1 MTLCC
6 HSSMLVTTCFKHFW
20 MLLSHFCDEKG
31 GTFLNRKGMKKGG
44 PSNFIL
50 ILILQHLLILIC
62 CTQGHMFLCYLLVL
76 WYCLRIIYVVLI
88 CSFWSTIFLLTCPD
102 WYSALNDLLALVC
115 VFFPFTSY
123 QVFLHHCL
131 ILLVLERTR

>member
-1 MTLCC
+1 MFCFLSLIDQGVNHFIWPCVATHQCLWQRVLNIFECFFHIFVMRKAGLSRIGKAWKGWTKWF
-6 HSSMLVTTCFKHFW
+6 HS
-20 MLLSHFCDEKG
+20 D
-31 GTFLNRKGMKKGG
+31 
-44 PSNFIL
+44 SNFAV
-50 ILILQHLLILIC
+50 LILIC

-102 WYSALNDLLALVC
+102 WYSTLNDLLALVC

-123 QVFLHHCL
+123 
-131 ILLVLERTR
+131 